1 MEGEFLEIHRSKLEL
16 DPCGDRGQPS
26 IRSITHCVFLFCV
39 RKDALNR
46 LRTQGIG
53 CFAERGM
60 ADIFRSLQILLPDMA
75 GYGFCVLPVFAY
87 SFPAL
92 NSFDRCSPCSYIPGI
107 LHGWWWHNSGPYLA
121 GIGHSRNSHRTH
133 THTRAGSLSLSLA
146 VYREAMGF
154 FHYRRFVCKSMAFCT
169 LHPL

>member
-1 MEGEFLEIHRSKLEL
+1 MEYN
-16 DPCGDRGQPS
+16 
-26 IRSITHCVFLFCV
+26 
-39 RKDALNR
+39 ALRVSPWRPQRRAQLSVN
-46 LRTQGIG
+46 
-53 CFAERGM
+53 AERRLPCPTVNAGC
-60 ADIFRSLQILLPDMA
+60 LLPAPDIPARYGGLRFLCTA
-75 GYGFCVLPVFAY
+75 GFAY
-87 SFPAL
+87 IFPEQG
-92 NSFDRCSPCSYIPGI
+92 SFDRCSPCSYIPDI
-107 LHGWWWHNSGPYLA
+107 IHGWWWHNSGPYLA

>member
-1 MEGEFLEIHRSKLEL
+1 MEYNALRVSLWRLQRRAQSSANAGHR
-16 DPCGDRGQPS
+16 
-26 IRSITHCVFLFCV
+26 
-39 RKDALNR
+39 
-46 LRTQGIG
+46 
-53 CFAERGM
+53 
-60 ADIFRSLQILLPDMA
+60 LLCLSANA
-75 GYGFCVLPVFAY
+75 GYPLPAPDTPARYGGLRFLCSDGFAY

-92 NSFDRCSPCSYIPGI
+92 NSFDRCSPCSYIPGS

-133 THTRAGSLSLSLA
+133 THTRAGSLSLPLA